1 MRGALIALL
10 LVIPLLSGLSVAHEP
25 ERFTVIVREDTHSPL
40 EVNLVVND
48 SVQYLNE
55 DSRVNIT
62 HEIGLDLNGDGDFND
77 TDEFSSGPLHYE
89 CDWINDT
96 DCRTGWTF
104 FFNDTST
111 VGNYILSDLLSD
123 GTEIEVRLNIAA
135 DIHIENAPTIGECF
149 GDCGDDEEPEA
160 EMKRSSQTDLQKG
173 LMLAGMMMFGGASA
187 LFVATL
193 MQRS

>member
-62 HEIGLDLNGDGDFND
+62 HEIGLDLNGDGDFPVSY
-77 TDEFSSGPLHYE
+77 THL
-89 CDWINDT
+89 T
-96 DCRTGWTF
+96 
-104 FFNDTST
+104 
-111 VGNYILSDLLSD
+111 L
-123 GTEIEVRLNIAA
+123 
-135 DIHIENAPTIGECF
+135 PTIC
-149 GDCGDDEEPEA
+149 
-160 EMKRSSQTDLQKG
+160 S
-173 LMLAGMMMFGGASA
+173 
-187 LFVATL
+187 V
-193 MQRS
+193 

>member
-1 MRGALIALL
+1 MRGGLLALL
-10 LVIPLLSGLSVAHEP
+10 LVIPLMSGLASAHEP

-40 EVNLVVND
+40 EANLIVND
-48 SVQYLNE
+48 SVQYLNF
-55 DSRVNIT
+55 DSRENIT

-89 CDWINDT
+89 CDWDNDT
-96 DCRTGWTF
+96 DCRIGWTF
-104 FFNDTST
+104 FFNDTSF

-123 GTEIEVRLNIAA
+123 GTEIEVRVNIAA
-135 DIHIENAPTIGECF
+135 DIHIEVMPPMGECF
-149 GDCGDDEEPEA
+149 GDCEDEETEE

-187 LFVATL
+187 LFVAML

>member
-1 MRGALIALL
+1 MRGVLIALL
-10 LVIPLLSGLSVAHEP
+10 LAIPLLSGLSVAHEP

-40 EVNLVVND
+40 EANLIVND
-48 SVQYLNE
+48 SVQYLNY
-55 DSRVNIT
+55 DSRENIT

-89 CDWINDT
+89 CDWDNDP
-96 DCRTGWTF
+96 DCRIGWTF
-104 FFNDTST
+104 FFNDTSF

-123 GTEIEVRLNIAA
+123 GTEIEVRVNIAA
-135 DIHIENAPTIGECF
+135 DIHIEVMPPMGECF
-149 GDCGDDEEPEA
+149 GDCEDEETEE

-187 LFVATL
+187 LFVAML